1 MSYLGKKIEGN
12 FETYYCDKCN
22 KNLALKDRDSGTGW
36 IYDEC
41 EHYCWVNIS
50 KTCYY
55 SNDERCELQVVK
67 QLKEKAM
74 LKIDFPIQ
82 LCKRCPYVTL
92 ADVTGHRRE
101 DVP

>member
-36 IYDEC
+36 VYTEC
-41 EHYCWVNIS
+41 EHYCFAIVS

-55 SNDERCELQVVK
+55 NYKDKRCSSVKEL
-67 QLKEKAM
+67 KAKSI
-74 LKIDFPIQ
+74 LKIENGDNIY
-82 LCKRCPYVTL
+82 LLLEV
-92 ADVTGHRRE
+92 E
-101 DVP
+101 